1 MISDLRIKNYGIKKR
16 DNCSLSAWLF
26 CALFV
31 VFCSFS
37 SFAQV
42 SSSIDSTQI
51 RIGEEIKYSI
61 VVEADTTDLVV
72 FPEGQSFLPLEV
84 IESYKVDTT
93 FENAKFRLLKKYGV
107 TQFDS
112 GKYTIPSQR
121 IIINDKAFL
130 TDSIKVEV
138 ADVVVDTTKQK
149 MFTIKPAIDVKNP
162 PFDFLKALYW
172 ILPILLIIAGI
183 IYFLFRRKK
192 RKEEREKELPPY
204 EEALVALQELDNS
217 HLLEEHRSKEYYST
231 LTEIIKRY
239 LDREVDDKAL
249 ESTSNELIER
259 LELHRDSG
267 NFDFDSE
274 TISKLDK
281 IFKRADLIKFAKM
294 KEQEGQASVDRSTI
308 EEILNET
315 KEIIPELTEEELLE
329 NEQYLEQLRKKR
341 TKKRW
346 LIGAASVFTLGIIS
360 IGIYGTLKGVDAVK
374 DIFLSNVTKELS
386 EGRWIKSEYG
396 NPAIIIETPEVLV
409 RQEVDPKLIES
420 VQASDFSIFSYGDR
434 NIFNI
439 LVSTVKVQGDQE
451 INLDAA
457 IEGALSNIE
466 KQGATNLVVKTEEFK
481 TEKGITG
488 KKAHGEFNLI
498 TPSGETLPIPHKYE
512 LLLFAQQGG
521 LQQILVLYKGNEKY
535 GDDVKKRIM
544 DSVELVITEK

>member
-1 MISDLRIKNYGIKKR
+1 MTHKTIHIIKKTFR
-16 DNCSLSAWLF
+16 AKAWTLFILLFLISFLSE
-26 CALFV
+26 
-31 VFCSFS
+31 
-37 SFAQV
+37 AQV

-51 RIGEEIKYSI
+51 KIGEEIKYSI
-61 VVEADTTDLVV
+61 EVVADTTDLVV
-72 FPEGQSFLPLEV
+72 FPEGQTFLPLEV

-93 FENAKFRLLKKYGV
+93 YENAKYRLLKKYGI

-121 IIINDKAFL
+121 IIINEKAYQ
-130 TDSIKVEV
+130 TDSVKVEV
-138 ADVVVDTTKQK
+138 ADVVVDTTQQK
-149 MFTIKPAIDVKNP
+149 MFTIKPAIEVKKP
-162 PFDFLKALYW
+162 PFDIIKALYW
-172 ILPILLIIAGI
+172 IVSILLIIAGI
-183 IYFLFRRKK
+183 IYLLFRRKK

-217 HLLEEHRSKEYYST
+217 HLLEEHKSKEYYSS

-267 NFDFDSE
+267 NFEFDTE

-294 KEQEGQASVDRSTI
+294 KEREGQASVDRSTI

-329 NEQYLEQLRKKR
+329 NEQYLEHLRKKR

-346 LIGAASVFTLGIIS
+346 LIGAGSVFTLALIS
-360 IGIYGTLKGVDAVK
+360 LGIYGTLKGMDAVK
-374 DIFLSNVTKELS
+374 DIFFSNVTKELF

-396 NPAIIIETPEVLV
+396 NPAIILETPEVLI
-409 RQEVDPKLIES
+409 RQEIDPKLLEGINAND
-420 VQASDFSIFSYGDR
+420 VNTFSYGDR

-439 LVSTVKVQGDQE
+439 VVSTVKIQGEQE
-451 INLDAA
+451 IDLDAA

-466 KQGATNLVVKTEEFK
+466 KQGATNLVVKTEDFK

-488 KKAHGEFNLI
+488 RKAYGELNLVS
-498 TPSGETLPIPHKYE
+498 PEGETLPIPHKYE

-521 LQQILVLYKGNEKY
+521 LQQIMVVYKGNEKY
-535 GDDVKKRIM
+535 GEEVKKRII
-544 DSVELVITEK
+544 DSVELVISDK

>member
-1 MISDLRIKNYGIKKR
+1 MSF
-16 DNCSLSAWLF
+16 LSQ
-26 CALFV
+26 
-31 VFCSFS
+31 
-37 SFAQV
+37 AQV
-42 SSSIDSTQI
+42 SSSIDSTKI
-51 RIGEEIKYSI
+51 KIGEEIQYSI
-61 VVEADTTDLVV
+61 IVEADTTDLVV
-72 FPEGQSFLPLEV
+72 FPEGQTFLPLEV

-93 FENAKFRLLKKYGV
+93 FENAKYRLLKKYGV

-121 IIINDKAFL
+121 ININNKAFQ
-130 TDSIKVEV
+130 TDSVKVEV
-138 ADVVVDTTKQK
+138 VDVVVDTTQQK
-149 MFTIKPAIDVKNP
+149 MFTIKPAIEIKKP
-162 PFDFLKALYW
+162 PFDFIKALYW
-172 ILPILLIIAGI
+172 IVPVLLIIAGI
-183 IYFLFRRKK
+183 VYLLFRRKK

-204 EEALVALQELDNS
+204 EEALVALQELDSS
-217 HLLEEHRSKEYYST
+217 HLLEEDKSKEYYSS

-341 TKKRW
+341 NKKRW
-346 LIGAASVFTLGIIS
+346 LIGAASIFTLAIIS

-439 LVSTVKVQGDQE
+439 LVSTVKVQSDQE

-481 TEKGITG
+481 T
-488 KKAHGEFNLI
+488 
-498 TPSGETLPIPHKYE
+498 
-512 LLLFAQQGG
+512 
-521 LQQILVLYKGNEKY
+521 
-535 GDDVKKRIM
+535 
-544 DSVELVITEK
+544 

>member
-1 MISDLRIKNYGIKKR
+1 MTNYEYNKININKSKIDISILTM
-16 DNCSLSAWLF
+16 LF
-26 CALFV
+26 LILF
-31 VFCSFS
+31 SFS
-37 SFAQV
+37 SNAQV
-42 SSSIDSTQI
+42 SSSIDSTSI
-51 RIGEEIKYSI
+51 KIGEEIQYSI

-72 FPEGQSFLPLEV
+72 FPEGQTFLPLEV

-93 FENAKFRLLKKYGV
+93 FENAKYRLLKKYGV

-121 IIINDKAFL
+121 IIINDKAFQ

-138 ADVVVDTTKQK
+138 ADVIVDTTKQK
-149 MFTIKPAIDVKNP
+149 MFTIKPAIEVKKP

-172 ILPILLIIAGI
+172 IVPILLLIAGI
-183 IYFLFRRKK
+183 VYFLFRRKK
-192 RKEEREKELPPY
+192 KKEEKEKQLPPY

-329 NEQYLEQLRKKR
+329 NEQYLEQLKKKQKR
-341 TKKRW
+341 QKIKKT
-346 LIGAASVFTLGIIS
+346 LIVSVTVVIS
-360 IGIYGTLKGVDAVK
+360 ILAVNIITQGWDTVRDNFLGNKTK
-374 DIFLSNVTKELS
+374 DLLEN
-386 EGRWIKSEYG
+386 RWYKSEYG

-409 RQEVDPKLIES
+409 RQEINPKLMEGI
-420 VQASDFSIFSYGDR
+420 QASDVSVFSFGDR
-434 NIFNI
+434 NTFNI
-439 LVSTVKVQGDQE
+439 VVSTIKIGGQQE
-451 INLDAA
+451 IDLDGA

-488 KKAHGEFNLI
+488 KKAYGELNLVS
-498 TPSGETLPIPHKYE
+498 PNGETLPTPHKYE

-521 LQQILVLYKGNEKY
+521 LQQIMIIYEDDEKY
-535 GDDVKKRIM
+535 SEKVKKRII
-544 DSVELVITEK
+544 DSVELVIAEK

>member
-1 MISDLRIKNYGIKKR
+1 MTQKILHIIKRSSRAK
-16 DNCSLSAWLF
+16 
-26 CALFV
+26 ALFLS
-31 VFCSFS
+31 VFLISFLS
-37 SFAQV
+37 NAQV
-42 SSSIDSTQI
+42 SSSIDSTYI
-51 RIGEEIKYSI
+51 KIGEEIKYSI
-61 VVEADTTDLVV
+61 IVEADTTDLVV

-84 IESYKVDTT
+84 IESYKIDTT
-93 FENAKFRLLKKYGV
+93 YEKAKYRLLKKYGI

-121 IIINDKAFL
+121 IIINNKAFQ
-130 TDSIKVEV
+130 TDSINVEV
-138 ADVVVDTTKQK
+138 ADVVVDTTQQK
-149 MFTIKPAIDVKNP
+149 MFTIKPAIEVKKP
-162 PFDFLKALYW
+162 PFDFIKILYW
-172 ILPILLIIAGI
+172 IVPILLIIAGI
-183 IYFLFRRKK
+183 VYFLFRRKK

-204 EEALVALQELDNS
+204 EEALVALQKLDSS
-217 HLLEEHRSKEYYST
+217 HLLEEDKSKEYYSS

-239 LDREVDDKAL
+239 LDHEVDDKAL

-294 KEQEGQASVDRSTI
+294 KEREGQASVDRSTI

-329 NEQYLEQLRKKR
+329 NEQYLELLRKKR
-341 TKKRW
+341 NRRKW
-346 LIGAASVFTLGIIS
+346 LIGAASVFTLVIIS
-360 IGIYGTLKGVDAVK
+360 LGIYGAVKGMDAVK
-374 DIFLSNVTKELS
+374 DIFFSNVTKELS

-396 NPAIIIETPEVLV
+396 NPAIIIETPEVLL
-409 RQEVDPKLIES
+409 RQEIDPKLLNGI
-420 VQASDFSIFSYGDR
+420 QASDISAFSFGDR
-434 NIFNI
+434 TIFNI
-439 LVSTVKVQGDQE
+439 VVSTFKIQGEQE
-451 INLDAA
+451 IDLDAA

-488 KKAHGEFNLI
+488 KKAYGELNLVS
-498 TPSGETLPIPHKYE
+498 PKGETLPITHKYE

-521 LQQILVLYKGNEKY
+521 LQQIMVMYQGNEKY
-535 GDDVKKRIM
+535 GDVIKKRIM
-544 DSVELVITEK
+544 DSVELVISDK